1 MGAALPRSMTSPN
14 GRRLPRASSG
24 DSSNNACAA
33 SGAPSLT
40 GSEKQCLRDEAVSWA
55 AQHGLLVATD
65 GATVGAA
72 MASNF
77 THAPISLLPTPF
89 PKDVFATAI
98 AVSPRFAELSDLVSR
113 DHEFLVEQLTGV
125 LETDDF
131 TAALWDVYLQS
142 GGQAGRNEIE
152 LGILRSD
159 YMLDVPSGNPL
170 QVEVNTVSTSFMALS
185 TRVTQMHR
193 HLVTHSKTLA
203 THYAAETADETGD
216 FFEAALPSNVALE
229 KATETLAAGHLAA
242 GDQDAKLLM
251 VCQPNEKNVFDQ
263 RLVAHLLWEK
273 HGVRVTRA
281 TLAEIDAHAELSTDG
296 NDLMYH
302 NEKHSVVY
310 FRAGYAPGD
319 YPSDKEW
326 RARLLIENSTA
337 VKSPSVAMQLAGYV
351 LRFPNPDTVYCP
363 WSTTLSLKG
372 SILHTSQIDCLPIQC
387 THTQDSRLKTDAFL
401 LQWQVQ
407 KDPASPG
414 GSQGFGTVRCE
425 V

>member
-1 MGAALPRSMTSPN
+1 
-14 GRRLPRASSG
+14 
-24 DSSNNACAA
+24 
-33 SGAPSLT
+33 
-40 GSEKQCLRDEAVSWA
+40 
-55 AQHGLLVATD
+55 
-65 GATVGAA
+65 
-72 MASNF
+72 
-77 THAPISLLPTPF
+77 
-89 PKDVFATAI
+89 
-98 AVSPRFAELSDLVSR
+98 
-113 DHEFLVEQLTGV
+113 
-125 LETDDF
+125 
-131 TAALWDVYLQS
+131 
-142 GGQAGRNEIE
+142 
-152 LGILRSD
+152 
-159 YMLDVPSGNPL
+159 
-170 QVEVNTVSTSFMALS
+170 MALS

-216 FFEAALPSNVALE
+216 FFEAALPSNFALE
-229 KATETLAAGHLAA
+229 KAAETLAAGHLAA

-281 TLAEIDAHAELSTDG
+281 TLAEMDAHAELSTDG
-296 NDLMYH
+296 DDLMYH

-319 YPSDKEW
+319 YPSNKEW
-326 RARLLIENSTA
+326 RARLLIEKSTA

-372 SILHTSQIDCLPIQC
+372 SILHASQIDCLPIQY

-414 GSQGFGTVRCE
+414 GSRGFGTVRCE